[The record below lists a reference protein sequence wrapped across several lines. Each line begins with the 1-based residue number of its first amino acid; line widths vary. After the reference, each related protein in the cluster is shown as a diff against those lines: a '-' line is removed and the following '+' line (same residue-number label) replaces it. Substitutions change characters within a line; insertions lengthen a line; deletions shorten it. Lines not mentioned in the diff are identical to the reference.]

1 MYRYPEH
8 IDELMN
14 VLRRL
19 PGVGRRAAE
28 RMALEFIGWEEED
41 LAALG
46 TLIGNLPQTTGRCP
60 ECGNISPA
68 GEKCAIC
75 ADPTRDAALV
85 CVVEDFT
92 RIPAVEKS
100 GMYHG
105 LYHVLGGKLSPLE
118 GRGAGELNIESLLKR
133 LDAGGVNELIIM
145 LSGDVEGRATA
156 NYLGELCGGKV
167 RRISIPARGLPAGA
181 DPGYADAATIAM
193 ALKFRTGVE

>member
-8 IDELMN
+8 IDELMT

-28 RMALEFIGWEEED
+28 RMALEFIGWDEAELET
-41 LAALG
+41 LGELIG
-46 TLIGNLPQTTGRCP
+46 TLRRSTGTCP
-60 ECGNISPA
+60 ECGNIAVA
-68 GEKCAIC
+68 GEKCAVC
-75 ADPTRDAALV
+75 SDPTRDAGTI

-92 RIPAVEKS
+92 RIPAIEKS

-105 LYHVLGGKLSPLE
+105 LYHVLGGKLSPLD
-118 GRGAGELNIESLLKR
+118 GRGAGDLNIEPLIKR
-133 LDAGGVNELIIM
+133 LESGSVNELIIM

-156 NYLGELCGGKV
+156 NYLGEICAEKV
-167 RRISIPARGLPAGA
+167 GRISIPARGLPAGA

-193 ALKFRTGVE
+193 ALKFRTGV